1 MGLNHMNKTVLEC
14 IRTRDK
20 NELYNLNAQHKLT
33 TDDLVKAI
41 CEIDESITDWY
52 KFKQYLKTK
61 YNNFINSLRI
71 P

>member
-1 MGLNHMNKTVLEC
+1 MKTVAEC
-14 IRTRDK
+14 IKDRDK
-20 NELYNLNAQHKLT
+20 NELYNMNARHQLT
-33 TDDLVKAI
+33 SEDLVKAI

-52 KFKQYLKTK
+52 KFKQSFKTK